1 MKSKF
6 MVMTFIEQKKQNG
19 WSKRLMS
26 IANSNIIKI
35 KKKILDI
42 KLRSQPMPTIFCAVI
57 LKQLCLKIIVI
68 FIMISL
74 SI

>member
-1 MKSKF
+1 
-6 MVMTFIEQKKQNG
+6 
-19 WSKRLMS
+19 MS

-74 SI
+74 SV